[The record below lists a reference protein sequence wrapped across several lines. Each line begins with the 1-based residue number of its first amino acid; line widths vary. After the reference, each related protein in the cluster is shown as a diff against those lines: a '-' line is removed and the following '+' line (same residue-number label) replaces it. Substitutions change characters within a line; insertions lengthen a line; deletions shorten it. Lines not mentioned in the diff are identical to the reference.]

1 MKISRRGWIPQ
12 LEPDG
17 RLGVWLTRLGGAKM
31 LVQRSGVVANK
42 ITMVSALTA
51 AWATN
56 PSIQD
61 VFLGSFAL
69 YIGSAF
75 LAIAVYGLVDHAC
88 ILPGEQGYTQEQAHQ
103 ASRSPLKRDTERI
116 LDQLDSQQAARTDGG
131 STTVV
136 PECGDCAT
144 AGVNGQHKGE
154 SVVECPD
161 CHNILYTTL

>member
-17 RLGVWLTRLGGAKM
+17 KLGVWLTRLGGAKM

-42 ITMVSALTA
+42 ITMVSALSA

-56 PSIQD
+56 PGIQD
-61 VFLGSFAL
+61 VFFGSFAL

-75 LAIAVYGLVDHAC
+75 AAIAIYGLIDHAC

-103 ASRSPLKRDTERI
+103 AERSPLKRDTEEI
-116 LDQLDSQQAARTDGG
+116 LERLDKPVTDGG
-131 STTVV
+131 
-136 PECGDCAT
+136 CD
-144 AGVNGQHKGE
+144 GE
-154 SVVECPD
+154 QNED
-161 CHNILYTTL
+161 

>member
-42 ITMVSALTA
+42 ITMVSALSA

-56 PSIQD
+56 PTIQD
-61 VFLGSFAL
+61 AFFGSFIL

-75 LAIAVYGLVDHAC
+75 AAIGVYGIIDHAV

-103 ASRSPLKRDTERI
+103 AERSPLKRDTEEI
-116 LDQLDSQQAARTDGG
+116 LERLEKPATDGG
-131 STTVV
+131 CDC
-136 PECGDCAT
+136 ECSD
-144 AGVNGQHKGE
+144 
-154 SVVECPD
+154 D
-161 CHNILYTTL
+161 